1 MDKKM
6 PSKRIKEFY
15 KLVDKNKTYDL
26 KEVISVL
33 KKAPGVKFDQTVEL
47 AFNLAIDP
55 KQSDQLVRGTVILP
69 HGSGKN
75 VRVIVFCS
83 GEKQNEARDAHA
95 DEVGAE
101 DLIKKVTDGWLNF
114 DVAIASPE
122 MMRELARL
130 GKILGPR
137 GLMPNPKAGTV
148 TQEISKAV
156 KEAKAGKVEFKT
168 DKAGNINL
176 AVGKISF
183 SDAQITENIKSVI
196 TALNTNRPSS
206 VKGQFIKSLSVS
218 TTMGPGLKLDISKI

>member
-1 MDKKM
+1 MS
-6 PSKRIKEFY
+6 SKRVKESY
-15 KLVDKNKTYDL
+15 KLVDKNKTYGL
-26 KEVISVL
+26 KEIISVL

-47 AFNLAIDP
+47 AFNLDIDP

-69 HGSGKN
+69 HGAGKN
-75 VRVIVFCS
+75 IRVIVFCR
-83 GEKQNEARDAHA
+83 GEKQNEAREAHA

-101 DLIKKVTDGWLNF
+101 DLIKKVTDGWLSF

-122 MMRELARL
+122 MMRELSKL

-183 SDAQITENIKSVI
+183 SDEQIIENIKSVI
-196 TALNTNRPSS
+196 TAINASRPSS
-206 VKGQFIKSLSVS
+206 VKGRFIKNLSIS

>member
-1 MDKKM
+1 MS
-6 PSKRIKEFY
+6 SKRVKESY
-15 KLVDKNKTYDL
+15 KLVDKNTTYGL
-26 KEVISVL
+26 KEIVSVL

-69 HGSGKN
+69 HGAGRN
-75 VRVIVFCS
+75 IRVIVFCR
-83 GEKQNEARDAHA
+83 GEKQKEAREAHA

-122 MMRELARL
+122 MMRELSKL

-183 SDAQITENIKSVI
+183 SDAQIIENIKSVI
-196 TALNTNRPSS
+196 TALNASRPSS
-206 VKGQFIKSLSVS
+206 VKGRFIKNLSVS
-218 TTMGPGLKLDISKI
+218 TTMGPGLRLDISKI

>member
-1 MDKKM
+1 M
-6 PSKRIKEFY
+6 PSKRLKESY
-15 KLVDKNKTYDL
+15 KLVDKNKTYGL
-26 KEVISVL
+26 EEVISVL
-33 KKAPGVKFDQTVEL
+33 KKVPGVKFDQTVEL

-75 VRVIVFCS
+75 IRVIVFCR
-83 GEKQNEARDAHA
+83 GEEQNEAREAHA
-95 DEVGAE
+95 DEIGAE

-122 MMRELARL
+122 MMRELGRL

-183 SDAQITENIKSVI
+183 SDVQIIENIKSVI
-196 TALNTNRPSS
+196 TALNASCPLS
-206 VKGQFIKSLSVS
+206 VKGRFIKSLSVS